1 VDGAL
6 CPRVVVELDVECFE
20 AVDEDLVVVVGQL
33 AGAYSAFECFYLY
46 RGAVFVAAAYHYD
59 VFAFEAEIA
68 GVDVRGQQVCEC
80 SEMGSI
86 VDVGPCAA
94 DYPSSQS
101 SLILWRRA

>member
-1 VDGAL
+1 MDGAL

-20 AVDEDLVVVVGQL
+20 AIDEDFVVVVGQL
-33 AGAYSAFECFYLY
+33 AGTDPALERFHLDRS
-46 RGAVFVAAAYHYD
+46 AVFVAAAHHDD

-101 SLILWRRA
+101 SLILLRRV